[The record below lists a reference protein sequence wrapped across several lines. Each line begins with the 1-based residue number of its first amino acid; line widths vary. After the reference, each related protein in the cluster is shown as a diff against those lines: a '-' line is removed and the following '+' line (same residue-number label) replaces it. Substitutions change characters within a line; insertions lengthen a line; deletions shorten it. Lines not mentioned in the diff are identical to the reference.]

1 MALVVSAR
9 STLEAQS
16 GPSPTS
22 FAPHSRLSRLQACLP
37 FLAVGAA
44 VWYGVALVADNFVR
58 IALPIGLGLAAD
70 QLPLVGPTGVL
81 AFPSGLDQLTPSSLP
96 PDLGVLRGQLL
107 LVLAL
112 GAQLVSLGGMALPLG
127 VCVLAWLAR
136 RDATGLLVAATLAPV
151 LVAVRALST
160 GLLVTLELPTLADVA
175 DVGLG
180 LLALGCLVG
189 VASASRV
196 APLAARRVPSAETAL
211 FRRVVDVTV
220 FIVFAAGLT
229 GVTVRAVGASW
240 ACRGDFPDCNGLGL
254 LPFGRDPLADI
265 QLYHRLLAYAALTLV
280 AWVAVEA
287 VRTQRGLRGVGR
299 ASLVL
304 LGSTVGQGALGA
316 VSVSAGNPLLMQAL
330 HLAGAAASW
339 SAAVVLAVL
348 AHSATPA
355 LSQRPR
361 ESRRVAP
368 IPLGMPTAALSM
380 GEGRSWARILAAYV
394 QLTKPRV
401 MSLLL
406 ATTAT
411 AMIIAARGMPPLGIF
426 VWTLIG
432 GALMS
437 GGAGAINH
445 YVDRDIDPLMGRTAW
460 RPIPSGVIAP
470 RRALWFGI
478 ALGLLATAVFV
489 AFVNVVACVL
499 AIIGLLGY
507 VFIYTLWLKRST
519 PSNIVIGGAAGAIP
533 PLVGWA
539 AVTNEISSLTAWYL
553 FAIIFF
559 WTPPHFWALSLLIRK
574 HYERAGVPMLPV
586 VRGEDETRRQIVLYS
601 VLLVVLTLVLS
612 PFGMMG
618 GFYFAVAVVL
628 GAVFIRGAVRLWR
641 QATPQAARALYL
653 YSMLYLFAL
662 FAAMAV
668 DRVFAS
674 Q

>member
-1 MALVVSAR
+1 MALVVTAR
-9 STLEAQS
+9 PSVDAQ
-16 GPSPTS
+16 PSYARPT
-22 FAPHSRLSRLQACLP
+22 PRLSRLQAALP
-37 FLAVGAA
+37 WLALCSAA
-44 VWYGVALVADNFVR
+44 WYGLGLVVDDAARLNPPKE
-58 IALPIGLGLAAD
+58 LGLGLA
-70 QLPLVGPTGVL
+70 TG
-81 AFPSGLDQLTPSSLP
+81 SLP
-96 PDLGVLRGQLL
+96 SVASAAD
-107 LVLAL
+107 VLAL
-112 GAQLVSLGGMALPLG
+112 AAQVLNAGATALTLG
-127 VCVLAWLAR
+127 VCMAAWFAR
-136 RDATGLLVAATLAPV
+136 RDATGLLLAATVAPI
-151 LVAVRALST
+151 LVAVRLVST
-160 GLLVTLELPTLADVA
+160 GLLVTLDQPTLADVA

-180 LLALGCLVG
+180 LLVLGCLVW
-189 VASASRV
+189 VATASRLR
-196 APLAARRVPSAETAL
+196 PAASGRHFISAEADL
-211 FRRVVDVTV
+211 FRRVVDVTALV
-220 FIVFAAGLT
+220 VLAAGLT
-229 GVTVRAVGASW
+229 GATVRAAGASW
-240 ACRGDFPDCNGLGL
+240 ACRATFPDCNGLGL

-265 QLYHRLLAYAALTLV
+265 QLYHRLLSYATLV
-280 AWVAVEA
+280 LVGWVAVEA
-287 VRTQRGLRGVGR
+287 VRTQRARSSVAR

-304 LGSTVGQGALGA
+304 FGSTVAQAAIGGA
-316 VSVSAGNPLLMQAL
+316 SVWVENPPFMQVL

-339 SAAVVLAVL
+339 SAAVILVLTARGAAVTEPAGGAAGL
-348 AHSATPA
+348 SAGRL
-355 LSQRPR
+355 LS
-361 ESRRVAP
+361 
-368 IPLGMPTAALSM
+368 
-380 GEGRSWARILAAYV
+380 AYV

-411 AMIIAARGMPPLGIF
+411 AMVIAARGMPPLGIF
-426 VWTLIG
+426 VWTLVG

-460 RPIPSGVIAP
+460 RPIPSGVISP
-470 RRALWFGI
+470 GRALWFGV
-478 ALGLLATAVFV
+478 ALSILATAVFV
-489 AFVNVVACVL
+489 AFVNLVACVL

-618 GFYFAVAVVL
+618 AIYFAAAAVL
-628 GAVFIRGAVRLWR
+628 GALFIHGAVRLLR
-641 QATPQAARALYL
+641 EATPRAARSLYL

-668 DRVFAS
+668 DRVVAAS
-674 Q
+674 